1 MIYEFALDPA
11 LVATWHDRLEYLYFE
26 EKFGVQSRRITS
38 TYPKDWK
45 KLVWAAFE
53 NGGAPAGDMAKKR
66 LEVVLSDVLSG
77 TIKRASTFPEVPNW
91 LERAETENFKRPFR
105 AIVSKS
111 NPRSNISVIDSE
123 MLLEYGHDLW
133 NIPDLETVQRTPA
146 EIAEAVKS
154 TIQFCKKA
162 IFIEPYF
169 SPTDRT
175 LRDTLRYL
183 FDVLWNV
190 RIPGNDPVV
199 QFQVKIDI
207 NANEA
212 EAGRFISGC
221 ETFLRQTVP
230 NGKRIELLIKKN
242 KYGQQRFHNR
252 YILTES
258 VGIGL
263 PCGLSHADQSRSETD
278 DLYILSRAQ
287 YQERWMQYVNG
298 TPSPFETLAQKAIT
312 GSRRI

>member
-11 LVATWHDRLEYLYFE
+11 LVATWHDRLEYLFFE

-53 NGGAPAGDMAKKR
+53 NGGTPAGDMAKKR

-77 TIKRASTFPEVPNW
+77 TIKRVSTFSEVPDW
-91 LERAETENFKRPFR
+91 LERAETENVKRPFR
-105 AIVSKS
+105 AILSKN
-111 NPRSNISVIDSE
+111 NPRSNVSVIDSE

-133 NIPDLETVQRTPA
+133 SIPDLNTVSRTPA
-146 EIAEAVKS
+146 EIAVALKS

-169 SPTDRT
+169 SSTDRT
-175 LRDTLRYL
+175 LSETLGHL
-183 FDVLWNV
+183 FDVLWNI

-207 NANEA
+207 RADEVEAN
-212 EAGRFISGC
+212 RFISEC
-221 ETFLRQTVP
+221 ELFLQRTVP
-230 NGKRIELLIKKN
+230 SGKRIELIVKKN

-258 VGIGL
+258 IGIGL
-263 PCGLSHADQSRSETD
+263 PTGLAHADTSRSETD

-287 YQERWMQYVNG
+287 YQERWIQYVNG
-298 TPSPFETLAQKAIT
+298 TPSPFETLAQKVIT
-312 GSRRI
+312 GSYRI